1 MASGDH
7 SAPSAEPSLFA
18 WPSASSMQKGIT
30 ENSAQGPQSRQSP
43 LGHFRAG
50 NLGIVVPFDLDD
62 QGPPGPTLRRV
73 TSHCPPTHEE
83 EEGLL
88 GQEIACPELTSLLL
102 DQPLTPGT
110 PEVPTSEAQ
119 SPFARPIYQFSVA
132 VRKSHMALNNSHP
145 TVITSQGAGA
155 GRVSAAVNPLGSP
168 AVQLVAARAGVILR
182 FFYPH
187 VCGLWLSAEV
197 LARAASQN
205 ICTWPLQGPCF
216 LIMG

>member
-1 MASGDH
+1 MIR
-7 SAPSAEPSLFA
+7 APLVPHF
-18 WPSASSMQKGIT
+18 G
-30 ENSAQGPQSRQSP
+30 GSP
-43 LGHFRAG
+43 PT
-50 NLGIVVPFDLDD
+50 VP
-62 QGPPGPTLRRV
+62 PPMKKRRV
-73 TSHCPPTHEE
+73 CWAKRS
-83 EEGLL
+83 
-88 GQEIACPELTSLLL
+88 ACPELTSLLL

-155 GRVSAAVNPLGSP
+155 GRVSAAVTPRGSP

-216 LIMG
+216 LITG